1 MTHSVLIVD
10 DNDELRELLA
20 FAFRRGGFEV
30 ATAGDGAEGAQAAL
44 EKRPDLIVTDLVM
57 PVQDGLD
64 LISEILD
71 RDPSARIIAISGGGA
86 PNGCHLTAAKALG
99 VREIFR
105 KPFLPGEILVAAR
118 RLLEGGPGRPD
129 FALIDDGPPPAR

>member
-1 MTHSVLIVD
+1 MTYSVLIVD

-30 ATAGDGAEGAQAAL
+30 ETARDGARGVQLAREA
-44 EKRPDLIVTDLVM
+44 RPDLIITDIVM
-57 PVQDGLD
+57 PVQDGLG
-64 LISEILD
+64 LISDVLEH
-71 RDPSARIIAISGGGA
+71 DPSARIIAISGGGA
-86 PNGCHLTAAKALG
+86 PNGCHLTAARALG
-99 VREIFR
+99 VREVFR

-129 FALIDDGPPPAR
+129 FALVDDGPTPAR